1 MLADP
6 PLQPTPVS
14 RPFQILGVEVMDL
27 PRTERGNKHVI
38 VFQDILIKWPI
49 VVPILDQKTS
59 RVLQI
64 LVEEVIPI
72 FGIPEALLRDRGTNL
87 LSHLMQDVCR
97 LLGIEKHNTTA
108 YHPQCNG
115 PTERFNRT
123 HENIWPSSAAS
134 GIAIS
139 TVSSGHIKTRL
150 MSLPAKNLRSSS
162 LGLIAGARLML
173 PCYQWKS

>member
-1 MLADP
+1 VLADP

-14 RPFQILGVEVMDL
+14 RPFQILGVEVLDL

-72 FGIPEALLRDRGTNL
+72 FGIPEALL
-87 LSHLMQDVCR
+87 
-97 LLGIEKHNTTA
+97 
-108 YHPQCNG
+108 
-115 PTERFNRT
+115 
-123 HENIWPSSAAS
+123 
-134 GIAIS
+134 
-139 TVSSGHIKTRL
+139 
-150 MSLPAKNLRSSS
+150 
-162 LGLIAGARLML
+162 
-173 PCYQWKS
+173 